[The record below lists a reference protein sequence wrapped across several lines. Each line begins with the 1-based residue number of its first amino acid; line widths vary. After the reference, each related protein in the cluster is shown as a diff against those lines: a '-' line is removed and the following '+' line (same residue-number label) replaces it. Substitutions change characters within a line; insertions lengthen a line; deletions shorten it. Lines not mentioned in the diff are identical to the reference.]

1 MKIVA
6 FQNDLDDVRLEASAD
21 KELDGVRISIIDSSK
36 TRKVKTSL
44 MLEYQDLLDFI
55 NAMNEFKVRLDEDL
69 EEEEYE
75 EDEEDGEQ

>member
-55 NAMNEFKVRLDEDL
+55 NAMNEFKVRLDE
-69 EEEEYE
+69 
-75 EDEEDGEQ
+75 

>member
-75 EDEEDGEQ
+75 EDEEQ